1 MATLKQK
8 VGTAAVERT
17 VVANYNDNNVV
28 HKSGNEGIVGTKTF
42 TNSPLVPDVAD
53 ASDAS
58 MKVANTAFVKT
69 VVAAAITSAFDAIYP
84 VGSYAFGVKPTIG
97 TWEEVEGDRALWL
110 KNDADDG
117 TTIAQ
122 QLPNITGDVAVN
134 YVSSD
139 GYGALGG
146 AAGSATTGHGAIRV
160 DSTANGD
167 AGRRWP
173 SGIAATGDSRKY
185 PTFRF
190 NASNSNSVY
199 QDNAN
204 VQPNAYVMKVYK
216 RTA

>member
-1 MATLKQK
+1 MAT
-8 VGTAAVERT
+8 
-17 VVANYNDNNVV
+17 
-28 HKSGNEGIVGTKTF
+28 
-42 TNSPLVPDVAD
+42 
-53 ASDAS
+53 
-58 MKVANTAFVKT
+58 MKVKDGGVAKT
-69 VVAAAITSAFDAIYP
+69 MTIVSMSDVNAMFDLIYP
-84 VGSYAFGVKPTIG
+84 VGSYAFGVMPALG
-97 TWEEVEGDRALWL
+97 TWEEVVGDRALWL
-110 KNDADDG
+110 KNTVEDG

-167 AGRRWP
+167 ANRRWP
-173 SGIAATGDSRKY
+173 AGAASTGDSRRY

-199 QDNAN
+199 KDGAN

-216 RTA
+216 RVA